1 MVTESLPECKQLSL
15 GDAEAQELVQRL
27 RIRAGELGFPLFGV
41 TAAAHPETLPYFHRW
56 LELSYHGEMKY
67 MERRREAYSHPEHV
81 QQGVRS
87 ILVLGA
93 TYDPPVPATAGQP
106 RIAAYARGNSDYH
119 QVLRSKAQ
127 ELSATI
133 HEAFPTARTRIAVDT
148 APLLER
154 DFAKS
159 AGLGWFG
166 KNTMLINKRLGSY
179 FFLVAVLTDLALP
192 VDEPHSASH
201 CGSCTACIEACPTDA
216 LVGPHE
222 LDARRCISYLNI
234 ELRGDNIPERQR
246 EAIGEWVFGC
256 DICQEV
262 CPWNRKAPA
271 ASVPSLAAEESLVD
285 YTLDEWF
292 SMSEG
297 DFRRLAAGTPLERQG
312 RDGLLRNA
320 AIVLGNLGDQRA
332 VPALQWAVD
341 SEEAVVAEAARWA
354 LCRLQSGQS

>member
-1 MVTESLPECKQLSL
+1 MSL
-15 GDAEAQELVQRL
+15 GDAEAQELVRRL

-56 LELSYHGEMKY
+56 LELSCHGEMTY
-67 MERRREAYSHPEHV
+67 MERRRDAYSHPEHV

-87 ILVLGA
+87 IIVLGA
-93 TYDPPVPATAGQP
+93 TYNPPVPVAAGQP

-119 QVLRSKAQ
+119 NVLRSKAQ

-133 HEAFPTARTRIAVDT
+133 HEAAPTARTRIAVDT

-154 DFAKS
+154 DFARS

-166 KNTMLINKRLGSY
+166 KNTMLINKRLGSC

-192 VDEPHSASH
+192 VDEPHHASH
-201 CGSCTACIEACPTDA
+201 CGSCTACIEACPTGA
-216 LVGPHE
+216 IVAPYE
-222 LDARRCISYLNI
+222 LDARKCISYLNI
-234 ELRGDNIPERQR
+234 ELRNVSVPEEQR
-246 EAIGEWVFGC
+246 EALGEWVFGC

-271 ASVPSLAAEESLVD
+271 ASVPELAAAESLADHPVTD
-285 YTLDEWF
+285 WF
-292 SMSEG
+292 SLPEN
-297 DFRRLAAGTPLERQG
+297 DFRRFVAGTPLERQG

-332 VPALQWAVD
+332 VPTLRLAAETEGTL
-341 SEEAVVAEAARWA
+341 VAEAARWA
-354 LCRLQSGQS
+354 LHCLESEESPMTEPA